1 VVAET
6 ARKWPLLEHV
16 TTDFMYLRLHGDR
29 KMYVSGYSDR
39 ALDRW
44 AARIAAWHRGSEP
57 PDARKVVPEEAR
69 PSGPRDV
76 FCYFDNTDIKL
87 RAPVDA
93 QTLMRK
99 LGLVTAPRLRRG
111 HVETIIS
118 GFLEREARRPAQ
130 R

>member
-1 VVAET
+1 
-6 ARKWPLLEHV
+6 
-16 TTDFMYLRLHGDR
+16 
-29 KMYVSGYSDR
+29 MYVSGYSDR

-44 AARIAAWHRGSEP
+44 ATRIAAWHRGAEP
-57 PDARKVVPEEAR
+57 ADARRVIAADAR

-93 QTLMRK
+93 QNLMRK
-99 LGLVTAPRLRRG
+99 LGLVGVKSGRRVVGEVALSPPRLPRAQAERI
-111 HVETIIS
+111 VS
-118 GFLEREARRPAQ
+118 GFLQREARRSAQ